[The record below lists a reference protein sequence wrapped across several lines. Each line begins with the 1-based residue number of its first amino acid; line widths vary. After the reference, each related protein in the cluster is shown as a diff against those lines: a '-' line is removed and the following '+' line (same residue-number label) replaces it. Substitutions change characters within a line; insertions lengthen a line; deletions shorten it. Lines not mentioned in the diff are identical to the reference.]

1 MTCKSKYDLFIFL
14 MLYLALI
21 VVQAFGQETTMY
33 LGSKQFAKENNKWY
47 ILENDRKFE
56 VNERSMTVKYKENV
70 DKSNMDVFSKEFSIK
85 IERENE
91 LGYIDLEIPE
101 GTNFK
106 EVYDY
111 YIETGLFES
120 VEMNSY
126 GSAHTNDPGY
136 SSQYYLYS
144 SSYPSI
150 GFPYNYGLED
160 GSTNPVLVAVVDHG
174 VNYYHSD
181 LNMWSSNGKGFID
194 NNNDP
199 YPTDG
204 SDHGTAVAGIFGAI
218 TNNSNSIAGVAGGSG
233 NNNLGAK
240 IITLRVGKR
249 IYNPNP
255 PYYGWVYTIDG
266 NVVDDAIIYA
276 ANNGAKVINMSFG
289 VSETAAINSAINYAY
304 KQKGSVLV
312 ASSGNEYKSTIS
324 YPSSHTYV
332 IAVGGILKNWG
343 NYGNYGTGLDL
354 VAPAE
359 GIYSTT
365 ISSWGLVGS
374 GTSFSSPQVA
384 GTAALLLS
392 QDQDLLHIDV
402 KNIIKTTAKSN
413 YSSYDVLHDGS
424 GILNAGDAV
433 EYDIYGPQNVS
444 ITATA
449 GTHPII
455 SWSSVTG
462 ASQYKIYRANSSS
475 GRYSFSLAGT
485 TSSTSWTDS
494 YTAANPK
501 FALST
506 NYYRVTAVVLGDESI
521 TSSEVSCGVNATN
534 KSAVDNTEEL
544 TKIEYELSN
553 NYPNPFNPSTK
564 IKYSVKERGIVKLD
578 IYDILGRKISTL
590 INEVKE
596 TGNYSINYNA
606 SELPS
611 GVYMYSIKIGS
622 FSAVKKMI
630 LTK

>member
-1 MTCKSKYDLFIFL
+1 
-14 MLYLALI
+14 
-21 VVQAFGQETTMY
+21 MY

-56 VNERSMTVKYKENV
+56 VNERSMTVKFTENV
-70 DKSNMDVFSKEFSIK
+70 DKSSMDVFSKEFSVK

-106 EVYDY
+106 EVYAY
-111 YIETGLFES
+111 YIKSGLFES

-126 GSAHTNDPGY
+126 GSTHSNDPGY
-136 SSQYYLYS
+136 SYQYYLYS

-160 GSTNPVLVAVVDHG
+160 GSTNPVLVAVIDIG
-174 VNYYHSD
+174 VNYNHND
-181 LNMWSSNGKGFID
+181 LNMWSSRGKDYID
-194 NNNDP
+194 NDNYP
-199 YPTDG
+199 YPDD
-204 SDHGTAVAGIFGAI
+204 SSHHGTAVAGIFGAI
-218 TNNSNSIAGVAGGSG
+218 TNNNNSVAGIAGG
-233 NNNLGAK
+233 NGNSQTGAK
-240 IITLRVGKR
+240 IMSLRVGYR
-249 IYNPNP
+249 TYFGFPINDYRDT
-255 PYYGWVYTIDG
+255 VDG
-266 NVVDDAIIYA
+266 TVVDDAILWA
-276 ANNGAKVINMSFG
+276 ANNGAKVINMSIG
-289 VSETAAINSAINYAY
+289 VSQTSAINSAINYAY
-304 KQKGSVLV
+304 KQKGCVLV
-312 ASSGNEYKSTIS
+312 ASAGNESKSTIS

-365 ISSWGLVGS
+365 IPSWGLVGS

-392 QDQDLLHIDV
+392 QDPDLLHIDV
-402 KNIIKTTAKSN
+402 KNIIKTTAKIN
-413 YSSYDVLHDGS
+413 YSSYDALHDGS
-424 GILNAGDAV
+424 GILSAGDAL

-455 SWSSVTG
+455 SWSSLTG

-475 GRYSFSLAGT
+475 GRYSYSLAGT

-506 NYYRVTAVVLGDESI
+506 NYYRVTAVVSGYESI

-553 NYPNPFNPSTK
+553 NYPNPFNPSTI
-564 IKYSVKERGIVKLD
+564 IKYSVSNVKADFSQRVILKVYDVLGKEVR
-578 IYDILGRKISTL
+578 TL
-590 INEVKE
+590 VNEDQEPGK
-596 TGNYSINYNA
+596 YSVNFNA
-606 SELPS
+606 SELSS
-611 GVYMYSIKIGS
+611 GIYLYSIKIGS
-622 FSAVKKMI
+622 YASVKKMI